1 MAIYV
6 KKINPEEKRKLKKM
20 LKGNNLYLYKR
31 AKAVMLSSEGFTA
44 PKIAHLVDLH
54 FNKIRKWIKRFNLQG
69 TAGLYQKYSPGR
81 PPKIS
86 QEGREKIINLLKQKP
101 RDLGLPITSWTLK
114 ELAEEVAREK
124 IVSQISY
131 VRIYQIIKEQG
142 YSFKRA
148 KRWITS
154 PDPDYELKKN
164 ND

>member
-1 MAIYV
+1 MAIHV
-6 KKINPEEKRKLKKM
+6 RKINSEEKRKLKKM
-20 LKGNNLYLYKR
+20 LKGNNLRLYRR

-54 FNKIRKWIKRFNLQG
+54 LNKVRKWIKRFNVQG
-69 TAGLYQKYSPGR
+69 TRGLYQKYSPGR

-86 QEGREKIINLLKQKP
+86 QETRGKMINLLKQKP

-114 ELAEEVAREK
+114 ELANEMVRQQT
-124 IVSQISY
+124 VPQISY